1 MLELN
6 KAQKQIQK
14 AVRAFAKGEFEKE
27 TVLRLDKTGDYPLEI
42 YAKAAELGFVGI
54 HFPERYSGGGLGIFE
69 QALVAEEL
77 CTSDSSLGITLGMGG
92 YGAECILRFGSD
104 EQKKT
109 FLPAIAEGVMLCG
122 AAFTEPDKWY
132 DMTKVNSIAGYKNG
146 AYKLSGTKSH
156 VINGEQAGFF
166 IVHSQTDLFAQPFTD
181 GASLFVVEADRPG
194 VAVTSSGPRLGLN
207 MLSSATVTFD
217 NVKIPEQNRIGKDGK
232 GFEYI
237 QDFLMESR
245 ILAAAQ
251 ALGLACGA
259 YARAMAHIKG
269 REQFKRPI
277 GSFQVVRHKI
287 ADMATR
293 ISLVRQIVYKA
304 ASHFDSGTCD
314 ASTSAMAKLVACKA
328 AMRVSDDAVQ
338 LLGGYGYMR
347 EYDVEHYYRDA
358 KMIEIRDGNQYVHKD
373 IIAESEIGKLKL
385 GSRAK

>member
-14 AVRAFAKGEFEKE
+14 AVRSFAKGEFEKE
-27 TVLRLDKTGDYPLEI
+27 TVLRLDKSGDYPLEI

-54 HFPERYSGGGLGIFE
+54 HFPEEYSGGGLGVFE
-69 QALVAEEL
+69 QALVAEEM
-77 CTSDSSLGITLGMGG
+77 CAADSSLGITLGMAG

-104 EQKKT
+104 EQKKS
-109 FLPAIAEGVMLCG
+109 FLPGIAEGAMLSG
-122 AAFTEPDKWY
+122 AAFSEPDKWY
-132 DMTKVNSIAGYKNG
+132 DMTKMNSIAGYKNG
-146 AYKLSGTKSH
+146 TYKISGTKSH
-156 VINGEQAGFF
+156 VINGENAGYF
-166 IVHSQTDLFAQPFTD
+166 IVLCQTDLFAQPFTS

-194 VAVTSSGPRLGLN
+194 LLVTSNGQRLGLN
-207 MLSSATVTFD
+207 MLSSATVTLTH
-217 NVKIPEQNRIGKDGK
+217 VAIPEQNRIGEDGK
-232 GFEYI
+232 GYDYV
-237 QDFLMESR
+237 QAFLIESR

-259 YARAMAHIKG
+259 YSRAMAHIKG

-277 GSFQVVRHKI
+277 GAFQVVRHKI

-304 ASHFDSGTCD
+304 ARQFDNGSCD
-314 ASTSAMAKLVACKA
+314 AATASMAKLVACKA

-347 EYDVEHYYRDA
+347 EYDVEHFYRDA

-373 IIAESEIGKLKL
+373 IIADAEIGKLKL
-385 GSRAK
+385 RA